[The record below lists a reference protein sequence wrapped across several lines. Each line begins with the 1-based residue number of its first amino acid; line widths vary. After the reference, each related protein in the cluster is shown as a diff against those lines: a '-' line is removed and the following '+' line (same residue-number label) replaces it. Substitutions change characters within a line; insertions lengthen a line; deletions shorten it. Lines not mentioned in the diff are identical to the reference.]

1 VIFDI
6 IYFMESKEI
15 EKLLKLNYEDLV
27 NYLLN
32 KYGNVNGNYYVN
44 EFCRTKNNKIRRT
57 NDGLYI
63 HHIKEDVA
71 IKLSE
76 SSFAINQPFEYQ
88 LGKNLLYCN
97 ILEHFILHIKIL
109 EKNSDEDMCGIG
121 GIENFIIPEINDYF
135 NGYNELGLYKYKSLN
150 LISNN
155 LEDYIKCLE
164 YYLDVLD
171 NRQFLKEQG
180 FGSISHISKG
190 DKTGLNPYIYERLSS
205 RAKEKA
211 IIEFQN
217 THCKDFNSEL
227 CLSGKCPKQTVR
239 CTTQRVWLCK

>member
-1 VIFDI
+1 
-6 IYFMESKEI
+6 MERKEI
-15 EKLLKLNYEDLV
+15 IKMLSMNYISLI
-27 NYLLN
+27 NYLN
-32 KYGNVNGNYYVN
+32 KKYGNVPGNYFVN
-44 EFCRTKNNKIRRT
+44 RNCKTKNEKIRRT
-57 NDGLYI
+57 KEGLYI
-63 HHIKEDVA
+63 HHNKED
-71 IKLSE
+71 ICPDLGNSE
-76 SSFAINQPFEYQ
+76 GASSNPFEYQ
-88 LGKNLLYCN
+88 SSENLVYCN
-97 ILEHFILHIKIL
+97 ILEHLILHIKIVETINEGCL
-109 EKNSDEDMCGIG
+109 CGVG
-121 GIENFIIPEINDYF
+121 GIENFIVPEINDYF